1 MFDDAGNDVTP
12 RPMLSL
18 RPTAVGGKP
27 GSTGMPG
34 ASASGVE
41 MFSMGSASNVPSAAQ
56 IPPPSSD
63 MGFGS
68 RTMGMSSDGAIT
80 DDEPPSSSA
89 VGAEPAAAQQA
100 AAGAQGAA
108 PAGRDAPAEV
118 PPADAEQELS
128 EAQLD
133 AQVHVTLQET
143 ELSMV
148 LDIPPRCVGADDPE
162 AAAVEEANVRYKE
175 QLAGR
180 DASEAYVEGTSQT
193 LNAMMKNKEVQESAP
208 KTAEAGIMANSWD
221 IYDRMNAK
229 ERRGAGRGSG
239 EAAAAGGVAAAA
251 GGAAVHAAGGGGGS
265 GSGGGGDSMVD
276 GASMSMTAD
285 KLAESSAV
293 GASGGGGGAAAV
305 AAAAGGEAVMDAAAK
320 LASLRNLPSRLAL
333 MERCVTQNAFHD
345 QLLLYRDFATRRP
358 EPALEAGSQA
368 LLPLWT
374 FTCEATRGRNV
385 ACLAWNRARPDL
397 LAVGYGSFDFSAQA
411 QGGLVAF
418 WSLKNPAYPDFIIE
432 VPVGATALDFSEASP
447 NLLAVGL
454 YNGSVQ
460 IYDVRGS
467 FATAGAAVS
476 SSYAPVLESTHANG
490 KHTDPVWKLRWVGSG
505 TERGES
511 LMSISTDGR
520 VTQWSISKGL
530 EHTDLMRLKR
540 VASRAKGG
548 GDKGGAGG
556 KQEAFISRRSSG
568 MTFDFSSRDASVYLA
583 GTEDGS
589 IHRCSTSYSEQYL
602 ESYFGHTGP
611 VYQLRWSPFLPTH
624 FLSCSA
630 DWTVRLWAEDVDEP
644 LVTFQSTNAG
654 VADCQWSPHSSTIFG
669 SVTEDGKLQIWD
681 LTVSTLKPVL
691 SHDVVSDGALTSVLF
706 AEESP
711 VVVCG
716 DSNGGVNVFRLVGV
730 RGSDAPGQPALVSV
744 LSRPGGT

>member
-108 PAGRDAPAEV
+108 PAGRDALAEV

-239 EAAAAGGVAAAA
+239 E
-251 GGAAVHAAGGGGGS
+251 
-265 GSGGGGDSMVD
+265 
-276 GASMSMTAD
+276 
-285 KLAESSAV
+285 
-293 GASGGGGGAAAV
+293 
-305 AAAAGGEAVMDAAAK
+305 AAAGGEAVMDAAAK